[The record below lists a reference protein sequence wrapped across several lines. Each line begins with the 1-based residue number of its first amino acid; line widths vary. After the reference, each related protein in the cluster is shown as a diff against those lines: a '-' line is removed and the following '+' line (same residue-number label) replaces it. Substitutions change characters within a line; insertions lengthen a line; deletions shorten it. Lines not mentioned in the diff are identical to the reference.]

1 MRTTIHEL
9 MDGRLRASFEG
20 LDRRLRRALC
30 VLAYGSGAAAIALA
44 LIERPWSVLPALVLF
59 VVCAVSYYPLHVF
72 SGGIDY
78 RARPRVPFRG
88 PGGPLSVE
96 DGVDEAELQ
105 LLYDVYLANRWF
117 LSSAVMA
124 LVTYP
129 MLASFF
135 RWWMPEGA
143 FEWGLVVAG
152 TAGFVSSLPT
162 VIWGW
167 LEPGTHNLPHP
178 ADEDLD

>member
-1 MRTTIHEL
+1 MRATIHGL
-9 MDGRLRASFEG
+9 VSGRLKVRFERLG
-20 LDRRLRRALC
+20 RRRRRALC

-44 LIERPWSVLPALVLF
+44 MIERPWSVLPALALF
-59 VVCAVSYYPLHVF
+59 AVCGASYYPLHVF
-72 SGGIDY
+72 SQGIDY
-78 RARPRVPFRG
+78 RARPRTPFGG

-105 LLYDVYLANRWF
+105 LLYNVYLANRWF

-129 MLASFF
+129 MLASWFG
-135 RWWMPEGA
+135 WWLPEGVT
-143 FEWGLVVAG
+143 EWGLIVAG
-152 TAGFVSSLPT
+152 AAGFVSSLPT

-167 LEPGTHNLPHP
+167 LEPGTHECPYP

>member
-1 MRTTIHEL
+1 MRATIHGL
-9 MDGRLRASFEG
+9 MDGRLKGRFEG
-20 LDRRLRRALC
+20 LDRRWRRILC
-30 VLAYGSGAAAIALA
+30 VVAYGAGATAVALA
-44 LIERPWSVLPALVLF
+44 MIERPWSVPLALTLF
-59 VVCAVSYYPLHVF
+59 AACGASYYPLHVF
-72 SGGIDY
+72 SQGIDY
-78 RARPRVPFRG
+78 RARPRRPFGG
-88 PGGPLSVE
+88 PGGPQCVE
-96 DGVDEAELQ
+96 DGVDEAQLQ
-105 LLYDVYLANRWF
+105 LLYNVYLANRWF

-129 MLASFF
+129 MLASWFG
-135 RWWMPEGA
+135 WWLPEGA

-167 LEPGTHNLPHP
+167 LEPGTHDCPYP